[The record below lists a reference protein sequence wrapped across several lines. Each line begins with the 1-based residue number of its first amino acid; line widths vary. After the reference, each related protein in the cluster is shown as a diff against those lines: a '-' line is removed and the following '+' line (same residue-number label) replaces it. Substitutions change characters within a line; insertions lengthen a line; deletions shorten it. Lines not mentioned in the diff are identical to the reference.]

1 MTQEIIQLCSMQEC
15 ANLRGIVDNE
25 IEKGAIKVWRDDT
38 GSDIRIFNA
47 ERKIPAFQS
56 IYDTMLTYYTN
67 QRGKAPNYSFLMV
80 NRVVPKPNG
89 AGSGGG
95 WHRDSWMNQ
104 NKVFAFLSDVSEE
117 NGPFEY
123 IPGTGSIIA
132 KGLDFI
138 RYGRSL
144 RTPDERVTSKP
155 KQSLVVNAG
164 QGIYLDTTVLHR
176 GRPIA
181 KGQRYAATLYAFNLD
196 AKRTARSRARFG
208 NM

>member
-1 MTQEIIQLCSMQEC
+1 MTQEIIQLCSTQEC
-15 ANLRGIVDNE
+15 ADLRNIVDSE
-25 IEKGAIKVWRDDT
+25 VEKDTIKIWRDDT

-47 ERKIPAFQS
+47 ERKIPAFQDL
-56 IYDTMLTYYTN
+56 YDRMVEYYTD
-67 QRGKAPNYSFLMV
+67 QRGAAPNYSFLMV

-123 IPGTGSIIA
+123 IPGTGNIIA
-132 KGLDFI
+132 KGLDLV

-144 RTPDERVTSKP
+144 RTPDERVADKS
-155 KQSLVVNAG
+155 KQSLVVSAG

-181 KGQRYAATLYAFNLD
+181 EGQRYAATLYAFNLD
-196 AKRTARSRARFG
+196 AKRTARSRAKFG
-208 NM
+208 DM